1 MLVNI
6 DFQSDRLQYLQKCR
20 NGILRRLDIWS
31 TVPRPL
37 CPSCCCCAAEEKRKN
52 WKRGWKQ
59 RWFSPDARDFRPL
72 LSEEKTR
79 LFLCVPVCVCARVYV
94 FDFKTRLA
102 ISVLPCGSCNYSK
115 YSREQRVKACEKR
128 RENRSLSL
136 PLSLSFLLIF
146 RRLRLAFCCCAAF
159 VCMCVSCV
167 RVRMYV

>member
-1 MLVNI
+1 MASCAVRI
-6 DFQSDRLQYLQKCR
+6 FD
-20 NGILRRLDIWS
+20 RRLRGH
-31 TVPRPL
+31 TVQVVVVARP
-37 CPSCCCCAAEEKRKN
+37 RKN
-52 WKRGWKQ
+52 GKIGNA
-59 RWFSPDARDFRPL
+59 DENNGDFRPTL
-72 LSEEKTR
+72 VIFDRFWVKKKPAC
-79 LFLCVPVCVCARVYV
+79 FCACQCVCARVYV

-128 RENRSLSL
+128 RENRSLSF
-136 PLSLSFLLIF
+136 PLSLFFLLIF